1 MEVICLLRIK
11 PEILTKIRDKH
22 AVDIE
27 EVYEV
32 FEGKFVLTRV
42 KGNRYRVIGQTTAG
56 RYLTIFMDKIG
67 KDFEIVTARNSTD
80 SEKRFY
86 KKEIR

>member
-1 MEVICLLRIK
+1 LPIKIK
-11 PEILTKIRDKH
+11 PEILAKIRDKH

-32 FEGKFVLTRV
+32 FEGRFIFTRV
-42 KGNRYRVIGQTTAG
+42 KKNRYRVIGKTITG
-56 RYLTIFMDKIG
+56 RYLTIFLDKVG
-67 KDFEIVTARNSTD
+67 VDLEVVTARDSTD

-86 KKEIR
+86 KKETR

>member
-1 MEVICLLRIK
+1 MAIKIK
-11 PEILTKIRDKH
+11 PEVLTKIRDKH

-32 FEGKFVLTRV
+32 FEAKITFTKE
-42 KGNRYRVIGQTTAG
+42 KGNRYRIIGKTAAG
-56 RYLTIFMDKIG
+56 RYLTIFMDKVG
-67 KDFEIVTARNSTD
+67 KDFEIVTARDSSD

-86 KKEIR
+86 RKQTR

>member
-1 MEVICLLRIK
+1 MGILIKIK

-32 FEGKFVLTRV
+32 FEGRFILTKV
-42 KGNRYRVIGQTTAG
+42 KGNRYRVIGKTAAG
-56 RYLTIFMDKIG
+56 RFLTIFMDRIG
-67 KDFEIVTARNSTD
+67 KDLEIVTARDSTD

-86 KKEIR
+86 RKEVK

>member
-1 MEVICLLRIK
+1 MRNLIKIK
-11 PEILTKIRDKH
+11 PEILAKIRDKH
-22 AVDIE
+22 AVDVE

-42 KGNRYRVIGQTTAG
+42 RGNRYRVIGKTAAG
-56 RYLTIFMDKIG
+56 RFLTIFMDKVG
-67 KDFEIVTARNSTD
+67 RDFEIVTARDSTD

-86 KKEIR
+86 RKETE

>member
-1 MEVICLLRIK
+1 MRGLIKIK
-11 PEILTKIRDKH
+11 PEILAKIRDKH

-32 FEGKFVLTRV
+32 FESKFVLTRV
-42 KGNRYRVIGQTTAG
+42 KGNRYRVIGKTAAG
-56 RYLTIFMDKIG
+56 RFLTIFLDKVG
-67 KDFEIVTARNSTD
+67 KDFEIVTARDSTD

-86 KKEIR
+86 RKETE